1 MSSQLQGR
9 WLICLP
15 LVLREDNKRKET
27 KMENSNYLNILEA
40 VSNAS
45 TRLLTAKK
53 ECVGVSEPF
62 TYSYN
67 KETKKTFMVM
77 VEKDYLK
84 SITFHLTST
93 LFNGSNG
100 LVDIKVDEATTNMT
114 ATKVAKMFMT
124 YLDDN

>member
-1 MSSQLQGR
+1 M
-9 WLICLP
+9 
-15 LVLREDNKRKET
+15 
-27 KMENSNYLNILEA
+27 NSNYLSILEA
-40 VSNAS
+40 VSNAN

-62 TYSYN
+62 TYNYN
-67 KETKKTFMVM
+67 KETKKIFMVT
-77 VEKDYLK
+77 VEESYPKA
-84 SITFHLTST
+84 ITFHLTST

-114 ATKVAKMFMT
+114 ATKVAKMFMA

>member
-1 MSSQLQGR
+1 M
-9 WLICLP
+9 
-15 LVLREDNKRKET
+15 D
-27 KMENSNYLNILEA
+27 SNYLSILEA
-40 VSNAS
+40 VSNAN
-45 TRLLTAKK
+45 TRLLTARK

-67 KETKKTFMVM
+67 KETKKVFMVM
-77 VEKDYLK
+77 VEKDYSK
-84 SITFHLTST
+84 SSIIFHLTST

-100 LVDIKVDEATTNMT
+100 LVDIKVDEAITNMT